1 MRRFRVNMTLRK
13 KLGKS
18 FILTA
23 ELDPPRGSDASKLL
37 EEATAAQ
44 HFVDAVNI
52 SDSPQA
58 NLRMNPLVAA
68 HLVQRK
74 LGLEVIA
81 HFTCRDRNVLGLQSE
96 LLGAAALGV
105 KNILCLRGDPPSIG
119 DHPEAKGVFEVD
131 AVGLTRIVSSLNAGK
146 SLAGRDLE
154 PSNFAVAVAANPS
167 ALDLALE
174 RQRFNEKVTAGAHF
188 AQTQPVF
195 DLETVQK
202 FSDIVQPSIPVLY
215 GVLPV
220 LSLEMAT
227 RVGKWTSIP
236 QALLAALETGGRAA
250 GIAWARRVVHELRE
264 AGVAGAHIYPLGR
277 SKVLAEV
284 LSQD

>member
-1 MRRFRVNMTLRK
+1 MIWGKMNLRQR
-13 KLGKS
+13 LGTT
-18 FILTA
+18 FTLTA

-37 EEATAAQ
+37 EEARAALA
-44 HFVDAVNI
+44 FVHAVNI

-68 HLVQRK
+68 HLVQSQT
-74 LGLEVIA
+74 GLEVIA

-105 KNILCLRGDPPSIG
+105 QNILCLRGDPPHIG

-146 SLAGRDLE
+146 SLAGRELE
-154 PSNFAVAVAANPS
+154 PSDFAVAVAANPS
-167 ALDLALE
+167 ATDLNLE
-174 RQRFNEKVTAGAHF
+174 RQRFLEKVAAGAHF

-202 FSDIVQPSIPVLY
+202 FIDTVQPSIPVLY

-220 LSLEMAT
+220 LSLEMAA
-227 RVGKWTSIP
+227 RVAKWTSIP
-236 QALLAALETGGRAA
+236 QALLSALETGGRAS
-250 GIAWARRVVHELRE
+250 GIAWARRVVRELRQ

-277 SKVLAEV
+277 TKVLAEV
-284 LSQD
+284 LRED

>member
-1 MRRFRVNMTLRK
+1 MQLRER
-13 KLGKS
+13 LGQI
-18 FILTA
+18 FTITA

-37 EEATAAQ
+37 EEGAKAQ
-44 HFVDAVNI
+44 GLVDAVNI

-68 HLVQRK
+68 HLVQSK

-119 DHPEAKGVFEVD
+119 DHPTATGVFEVD
-131 AVGLTRIVSSLNAGK
+131 AVGLTQIVAGLNAGK
-146 SLAGRDLE
+146 SYAGRDLE
-154 PSNFAVAVAANPS
+154 PSDFAIAVAANPS
-167 ALDLALE
+167 APDLTLE
-174 RQRFNEKVTAGAHF
+174 KQRFLEKVSAGAHF

-195 DLETVQK
+195 DLETVQR
-202 FSDIVQPSIPVLY
+202 FQDTVQPSIPVLY

-220 LSLEMAT
+220 LSLEMAQ
-227 RVGKWTSIP
+227 RVSKWTSIP
-236 QALLAALETGGRAA
+236 QALLSALENGGRTA
-250 GIAWARRVVHELRE
+250 GIAWAQRVVQDLRN
-264 AGVAGAHIYPLGR
+264 AGVAGVHIYPLGR
-277 SKVLAEV
+277 SKVLTEV
-284 LSQD
+284 LL

>member
-1 MRRFRVNMTLRK
+1 MIWGKMNLRQR
-13 KLGKS
+13 LGTT
-18 FILTA
+18 FTLTA

-37 EEATAAQ
+37 EEARAALA
-44 HFVDAVNI
+44 FVHAVNI
-52 SDSPQA
+52 SDSPPA

-68 HLVQRK
+68 HLVQSQT
-74 LGLEVIA
+74 GLEVIA

-105 KNILCLRGDPPSIG
+105 QNILCLRGDPPHIG

-146 SLAGRDLE
+146 SLAGRELE
-154 PSNFAVAVAANPS
+154 PSDFAVAVAANPS
-167 ALDLALE
+167 ATDLNLE
-174 RQRFNEKVTAGAHF
+174 RQRFLEKVAAGAHF

-202 FSDIVQPSIPVLY
+202 FIDTVQPSIPVLY

-220 LSLEMAT
+220 LSLEMAA
-227 RVGKWTSIP
+227 RVAKWTSIP
-236 QALLAALETGGRAA
+236 QALLSALETGGRAS
-250 GIAWARRVVHELRE
+250 GIAWARRVVRELRQ

-277 SKVLAEV
+277 TKVLAEV
-284 LSQD
+284 LRED

>member
-1 MRRFRVNMTLRK
+1 MKLRDQ
-13 KLGKS
+13 LGQT
-18 FILTA
+18 FTLTA
-23 ELDPPRGSDASKLL
+23 ELDPPRGSDATKLL
-37 EEATAAQ
+37 EEAAAAKKLV
-44 HFVDAVNI
+44 HAVNI

-68 HLVQRK
+68 HLVQSQ

-105 KNILCLRGDPPSIG
+105 QNILCLRGDPPEKG
-119 DHPEAKGVFEVD
+119 DHPEAHGVFEVD
-131 AVGLTRIVSSLNAGK
+131 AVGLTRIVSGLNAGK
-146 SLAGRDLE
+146 SYTGRDLE
-154 PSNFAVAVAANPS
+154 PSNFAIAVAANPS
-167 ALDLALE
+167 ASDLNLE
-174 RQRFNEKVTAGAHF
+174 KQRFFEKVGAGAHF

-195 DLETVQK
+195 EMETVRR
-202 FSDIVQPSIPVLY
+202 FIDTVQPSIPVLY

-220 LSLEMAT
+220 LSLEMAQ
-227 RVGKWTSIP
+227 RVSKWASIP
-236 QALLAALETGGRAA
+236 EALLIALEHGGRAA
-250 GIAWARRVVHELRE
+250 GIAWAKKVVLGLRQI
-264 AGVAGAHIYPLGR
+264 GVAGAHIYPLGR

>member
-1 MRRFRVNMTLRK
+1 MILRQR
-13 KLGKS
+13 LETT
-18 FILTA
+18 FTLTA

-37 EEATAAQ
+37 EEARAAQ
-44 HFVDAVNI
+44 TFVHAVNI

-68 HLVQRK
+68 HLVQSQV
-74 LGLEVIA
+74 GLEVIA

-105 KNILCLRGDPPSIG
+105 RNILCLRGDPPHIG

-154 PSNFAVAVAANPS
+154 PSDFAVAVAANPS
-167 ALDLALE
+167 AADLHLE
-174 RQRFNEKVTAGAHF
+174 RQRFLEKVAAGAHF

-202 FSDIVQPSIPVLY
+202 FIETVQPGIPVLY

-220 LSLEMAT
+220 LSLEMAA
-227 RVGKWTSIP
+227 RVSKWTSIP
-236 QALLAALETGGRAA
+236 QALLAQLETGGRAA
-250 GIAWARRVVHELRE
+250 GIAWARRVVQELRE
-264 AGVAGAHIYPLGR
+264 CGVAGAHIYPLGR

-284 LSQD
+284 LRED

>member
-1 MRRFRVNMTLRK
+1 MYLRER
-13 KLGKS
+13 LGKT
-18 FILTA
+18 FTLTA
-23 ELDPPRGSDASKLL
+23 ELDPPRGCDPSKLL
-37 EEATAAQ
+37 NEARAAQ
-44 HFVDAVNI
+44 CYVDAVNI

-68 HLVQRK
+68 HLVQTS

-105 KNILCLRGDPPSIG
+105 RNILCLRGDPPSIG
-119 DHPEAKGVFEVD
+119 DHPQAKGVFEVD
-131 AVGLTRIVSSLNAGK
+131 AVGLTRIVRELNRGK

-154 PSNFAVAVAANPS
+154 PSDFAVAVAANPG
-167 ALDLALE
+167 APDLDLE
-174 RQRFNEKVTAGAHF
+174 RQRLSEKVAAGAHF

-195 DLETVQK
+195 ELAVVQR
-202 FSDIVQPSIPVLY
+202 FNDVVQPSIPVLF

-220 LSLEMAT
+220 LSLEMAQ
-227 RVGKWTSIP
+227 RVSKWTSIP
-236 QALLAALETGGRAA
+236 QALLTALETGGRDA
-250 GIAWARRVVHELRE
+250 GIAWARRIVQELRD

-284 LSQD
+284 LRES